1 MGGLSAARWRWAARM
16 VHRRRQVGMAG
27 SIGCRAIH
35 LLGVSL
41 DPSGQ
46 LAGRSGRPPR
56 GGSSGWRE
64 ETPREALRAVQ
75 PSPWP
80 ARWDDTRRAAPSH
93 QPGHCADL
101 LQPAAAW
108 LPGGRDRAPG
118 IARHPLGAPSLHS
131 PLRRSTTRRR
141 CCRLHLGVAAALTQL
156 SLPVLCAGPAP
167 LCSGQSH
174 HRHARGAGE

>member
-64 ETPREALRAVQ
+64 ETPPGGAARCATFAMACKVGRHAQGRAK
-75 PSPWP
+75 PP
-80 ARWDDTRRAAPSH
+80 AR
-93 QPGHCADL
+93 
-101 LQPAAAW
+101 
-108 LPGGRDRAPG
+108 
-118 IARHPLGAPSLHS
+118 
-131 PLRRSTTRRR
+131 PLR
-141 CCRLHLGVAAALTQL
+141 
-156 SLPVLCAGPAP
+156 
-167 LCSGQSH
+167 
-174 HRHARGAGE
+174 